1 MDRKMGI
8 PYPYYSITIKFQF
21 GILGKLRKMESSGI
35 YDGLMANFRFVL
47 KPFNPFLCF
56 VKKT

>member
-1 MDRKMGI
+1 MGI